1 MLTRRSVLTLGF
13 TLAVQTAMAAAPL
26 QGTSGQQPP
35 PGTPSAP
42 PSTTSQQPPPQG
54 TQPPATAGQQPAP
67 SGQQQA
73 SQSAGASRSF
83 SADAGMFFNNIRP
96 DKTADFEMIM
106 GRVKEALAKNPDP
119 TRKQQ
124 AASWKVFKAVE
135 PGAPLPDGGRA
146 VLYVFVLDPVVKN
159 ADYTITKILSEA
171 FPSEVQ
177 ELYTKLVACYPP
189 QSGQSIVNLQ
199 AVINMSGAT
208 PVAGG
213 K

>member
-1 MLTRRSVLTLGF
+1 VIPRMVNPRIILALGLSVALQG
-13 TLAVQTAMAAAPL
+13 AVSAAP
-26 QGTSGQQPP
+26 QQPASQTPPATTPQPQTPPSQTPTQPPPAPGTTSQPPATQSGQQPAQTAA
-35 PGTPSAP
+35 PG
-42 PSTTSQQPPPQG
+42 
-54 TQPPATAGQQPAP
+54 
-67 SGQQQA
+67 
-73 SQSAGASRSF
+73 RSF

-96 DKTADFEMIM
+96 DKTADFETIM

-119 TRKQQ
+119 IRKQQ

-199 AVINMSGAT
+199 AVINMSGA
-208 PVAGG
+208 PAASG

>member
-1 MLTRRSVLTLGF
+1 MTAMRGTRRVV
-13 TLAVQTAMAAAPL
+13 LAVALIAATPGVLAAEPQQAATAQTPPSQAQQQQPPA
-26 QGTSGQQPP
+26 QGAGSQTPATPGGQQP
-35 PGTPSAP
+35 
-42 PSTTSQQPPPQG
+42 
-54 TQPPATAGQQPAP
+54 
-67 SGQQQA
+67 
-73 SQSAGASRSF
+73 SQSASSSRSF
-83 SADAGMFFNNIRP
+83 SAEAGMFFNNIRP

-119 TRKQQ
+119 IRRQQ

-135 PGAPLPDGGRA
+135 PGAPLPDGARA

-159 ADYTITKILSEA
+159 ADYTLTKILSEA

-199 AVINMSGAT
+199 PVINMSGAAA
-208 PVAGG
+208 AGG